1 MIVAVKTREFKR
13 DLDYDWEDFFPSDK
27 ALVFEAGTFHRA
39 LEGADDDSRFAA
51 LFRPAAGV
59 GVTLGVSVSTT
70 REDAVGRPLR
80 TIAFLR
86 ATDAKETALLAS
98 FFAECLLKKDEET
111 LYDPESSVAKAVES
125 LYQTKMP
132 DEFLA
137 FCKSLKPVA
146 SKEGAPENRWA
157 IPRND
162 EGERKSLADA
172 LSAAIT
178 GDSSFFFALTD
189 RRWTDV
195 LASLGSMFDRGTV
208 WIFSKA
214 TTAKEPIPGGPPNTR
229 AVAAAI
235 GGTVLLALL
244 VAAIGGP
251 CSRRSEDGEAV
262 ASTNSLDRAVESRV
276 VATNSQAGIGLNATN
291 AVPTERRSIEPA
303 GETQPGGVSTNVAP
317 ASSETPT
324 SLTNETAPFLIGG
337 GGESDASTNHL
348 ERASGGKVLVTNA
361 QASVGLDGVS
371 TNSAP
376 AATETP
382 TSLTNEADSSFIG
395 GGGESDAS
403 TNLLSRAIDGEDVS
417 TNAQASGGIDATNA
431 VPIEEQGINPAVENL
446 PDVTCT
452 NIVPTEA
459 EASAAVT
466 NNPAESPAI
475 RNGETK

>member
-1 MIVAVKTREFKR
+1 MDYTVCSRETER
-13 DLDYDWEDFFPSDK
+13 DYTWDNAHASSSLASFARDTLAP
-27 ALVFEAGTFHRA
+27 AFEGSLTT
-39 LEGADDDSRFAA
+39 SRFAA
-51 LFRPAAGV
+51 FLRCPGSPNGV
-59 GVTLGVSVSTT
+59 ILGVSVSTE
-70 REDAVGRPLR
+70 RVDFRHRPIR
-80 TIAFLR
+80 TMAFFR
-86 ATDAKETALLAS
+86 AENPDEETLLAS
-98 FFAECLLKKDEET
+98 FFAECLRKKDEET
-111 LYDPESSVAKAVES
+111 LSKPESGVAKAVES
-125 LYQTKMP
+125 LYQTKIP

-137 FCKSLKPVA
+137 FCKSVKPVDG
-146 SKEGAPENRWA
+146 KGDAPKNRWA

-162 EGERKSLADA
+162 VTERNLLADA

-291 AVPTERRSIEPA
+291 TVPTEGRSIEPA
-303 GETQPGGVSTNVAP
+303 GETRPGGVSSNAAP
-317 ASSETPT
+317 ASSETP
-324 SLTNETAPFLIGG
+324 
-337 GGESDASTNHL
+337 
-348 ERASGGKVLVTNA
+348 
-361 QASVGLDGVS
+361 
-371 TNSAP
+371 
-376 AATETP
+376 
-382 TSLTNEADSSFIG
+382 
-395 GGGESDAS
+395 
-403 TNLLSRAIDGEDVS
+403 
-417 TNAQASGGIDATNA
+417 
-431 VPIEEQGINPAVENL
+431 
-446 PDVTCT
+446 
-452 NIVPTEA
+452 
-459 EASAAVT
+459 AAVT

-475 RNGETK
+475 RNGKAK